1 MSHNHPDNQTSDTKP
16 TRMASKRKAEA
27 SSSSSSSAHPASSA
41 SDAKDKRP
49 KLGSSGGGV
58 GGAAGGEAPIT
69 IKMIGH
75 AGMGGF
81 FAGESPKGYKA
92 TEKKPTVSGLTP
104 TGDRAHLINPRRNC
118 KAVLPEE
125 SSFAGPV
132 TMPKICKFNCD
143 VCNCDATLLKM
154 SDATRGRAIGVGSFL
169 TYLRLNTDANDVN
182 ERVVI
187 VAAGPGG
194 ENVLSAVAGLVQ
206 DMKTRKSRPL
216 GSGGSGGAS
225 TTKKQKDEL
234 AAAAA
239 AYAAAAPSID
249 KIAGYVFLTPI
260 TYTKGR
266 IPNEDRMA
274 PFLAIPVGTPVLILT
289 GDKDKNNECGLKVLK
304 KDMPCRAT
312 TTMHIVKGAT
322 HNPFDSTPVKDI
334 AMKNRVTQDVLRKFL
349 AECVPGA
356 ALPAAGSSSSSGAS
370 SSSLRSY
377 FAAKPAKDNAGEG
390 AAGAAAPTSD

>member
-1 MSHNHPDNQTSDTKP
+1 
-16 TRMASKRKAEA
+16 MASKRKAEA

-81 FAGESPKGYKA
+81 FAGESPNGYAA
-92 TEKKPTVSGLTP
+92 TEKKPTVSGLTA
-104 TGDRAHLINPRRNC
+104 TGDRAHLINPRLNC
-118 KAVLPEE
+118 EAVLPDE

-132 TMPKICKFNCD
+132 TMPK
-143 VCNCDATLLKM
+143 VATLLKM

-216 GSGGSGGAS
+216 GGGGGGGAS

-289 GDKDKNNECGLKVLK
+289 GDKDTNNECGLKVLK

-370 SSSLRSY
+370 SSLRSY

>member
-1 MSHNHPDNQTSDTKP
+1 
-16 TRMASKRKAEA
+16 MASKRKAEA

-81 FAGESPKGYKA
+81 FAGESPNGYAA
-92 TEKKPTVSGLTP
+92 TEKKATVSGLTA

-118 KAVLPEE
+118 KAVLLGGDGDDGEGDDGDADE

-132 TMPKICKFNCD
+132 TMPKVCKFNCD

-289 GDKDKNNECGLKVLK
+289 GDKDTNNELGLEVLK